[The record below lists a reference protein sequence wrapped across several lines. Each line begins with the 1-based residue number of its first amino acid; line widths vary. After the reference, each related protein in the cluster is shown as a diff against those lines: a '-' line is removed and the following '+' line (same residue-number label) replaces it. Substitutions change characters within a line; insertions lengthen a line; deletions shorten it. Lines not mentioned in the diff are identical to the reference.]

1 MNTTET
7 SRTIA
12 IKFYLKHH
20 WDGGKVA
27 LGFGPDRIRTL
38 VSMVTNSSHRV
49 VMGKTVLSPFR
60 LSLIRSF
67 SYLRIMRTCMKSQ
80 RSSKYDQIR
89 SPTVELA
96 ALERLVK
103 SPYTHNGRNVV
114 ANLASSFLIGSSLLL
129 QVTRTCIKAWM
140 SLNIG

>member
-1 MNTTET
+1 MNITET
-7 SRTIA
+7 SGTIA

-20 WDGGKVA
+20 WGGGKVA
-27 LGFGPDRIRTL
+27 LGFGPDRIRAL
-38 VSMVTNSSHRV
+38 VSMATNSSHRV

-60 LSLIRSF
+60 LFLIRSF
-67 SYLRIMRTCMKSQ
+67 SYLQIMRTCMKSQ
-80 RSSKYDQIR
+80 RSSKYDPIR

-103 SPYTHNGRNVV
+103 SQYTYNGRNVV
-114 ANLASSFLIGSSLLL
+114 ANLAPSFFDWIL

-140 SLNIG
+140 SLNFG